1 VHFLA
6 IGIVSMIDLFYAC
19 SINDIFRSDRHVWV
33 RMAWEK
39 SRHIHSLPIKMIG
52 LGKRYEKV
60 RSCYSLRIVRYV
72 YEQYFCLASVPIVP
86 PLTNDEDTSNF
97 DEIEKTDGPSEES
110 FSVSKTFLG
119 NQLSFV
125 GFSYSNEQQ

>member
-1 VHFLA
+1 
-6 IGIVSMIDLFYAC
+6 
-19 SINDIFRSDRHVWV
+19 
-33 RMAWEK
+33 
-39 SRHIHSLPIKMIG
+39 MIG